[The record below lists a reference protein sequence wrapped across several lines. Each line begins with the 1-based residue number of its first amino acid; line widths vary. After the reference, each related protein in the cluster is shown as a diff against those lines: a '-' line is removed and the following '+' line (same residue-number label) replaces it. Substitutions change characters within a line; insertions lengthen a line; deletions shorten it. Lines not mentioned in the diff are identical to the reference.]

1 MNDREDTELKELV
14 RADWSD
20 RGAAWDRWADELA
33 AMADRFNQP
42 LLDAADVGPGQ
53 RVLDLAS
60 GAGEP
65 ALTVAGRV
73 GAEGRVTAT
82 DLVPEMLA
90 GARRR
95 AALAGLDNID
105 FELADMEALPF
116 DEGAFDRVVCRF
128 GIMFA
133 PRPETALAES
143 RRVLRPG
150 GRAAY
155 LFWGP
160 RQDTTMFDVM
170 WTVVEKVWA
179 PTEDMFTF
187 PPFRF
192 GEAGTL
198 ERMMAAAGFADCQE
212 IEHRFHGEVPA
223 GAPFW
228 KPQLEMAFGPHLE
241 AMSEADRAALEQ
253 AIAEAFARKSSGE
266 TLRLDAHIRVVVGT
280 KAG

>member
-1 MNDREDTELKELV
+1 MNETDDPELKELV
-14 RADWSD
+14 RADWSN

-42 LLDAADVGPGQ
+42 LLDAADVRPGQ

-65 ALTVAGRV
+65 ALTIAGRV
-73 GAEGRVTAT
+73 GGEGRVTAT

-95 AALAGLDNID
+95 AALAGFDNID

-116 DEGAFDRVVCRF
+116 DEGTFDRVICRF

-133 PRPETALAES
+133 PRPETAMAES

-170 WTVVEKVWA
+170 WTVIEKVWG

-192 GEAGTL
+192 SKAGTL

-212 IEHRFHGEVPA
+212 IEHRFQGEVPA
-223 GAPFW
+223 DAPFW
-228 KPQLEMAFGPHLE
+228 KPQLEMTFGPHLE
-241 AMSEADRAALEQ
+241 AMSEADRATLEQ
-253 AIAEAFARKSSGE
+253 AIVEAFARKSSGE
-266 TLRLDAHIRVVVGT
+266 LLRLEAHVRVALGT
-280 KAG
+280 KEG